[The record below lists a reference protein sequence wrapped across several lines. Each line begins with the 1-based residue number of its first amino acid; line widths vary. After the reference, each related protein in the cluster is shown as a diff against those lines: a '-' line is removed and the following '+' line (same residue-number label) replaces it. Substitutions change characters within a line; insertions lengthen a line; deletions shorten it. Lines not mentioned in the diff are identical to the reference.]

1 MSEGFIS
8 RGFRGRRTRPEGG
21 DRLPP
26 GQYLVDGFPV
36 LSAGPAPHT
45 PLEEW
50 DFSIV
55 GEVDEPKKWTWEEF
69 RQLPSERL
77 DGLQPSHRPGDA
89 RGDRPF
95 PRAASAR
102 LRLRSH
108 PACGGGGDGARR
120 TRARARARK
129 DRTIRT
135 DRRLERWTKTGWRY
149 LQVEEA

>member
-77 DGLQPSHRPGDA
+77 DGLQLSHRPGDA

-102 LRLRSH
+102 LPLRSH
-108 PACGGGGDGARR
+108 PACRGGGDGARR

-129 DRTIRT
+129 DRTIRA
-135 DRRLERWTKTGWRY
+135 DRRLERRVPRPRY
-149 LQVEEA
+149 PE

>member
-1 MSEGFIS
+1 MSEGCIS

-102 LRLRSH
+102 LRLRSTPLVEAVATVLVELGH
-108 PACGGGGDGARR
+108 EPARVKTERFGPTGG
-120 TRARARARK
+120 
-129 DRTIRT
+129 
-135 DRRLERWTKTGWRY
+135 
-149 LQVEEA
+149 